1 MSKVLKSHIALLLVN
16 LIYGANFSIVKEVV
30 PSSIQSF
37 ALVVLRAG
45 SAAILFW
52 VTSVFLPKEKVARKD
67 FIMLL
72 LLGVFGVAINQL
84 LFIRGLE
91 LSKPIDASIIMIF
104 NPIIVLILEMIFLK
118 EKVSVIRTIGII
130 VGISGASM
138 LLVFKGDFSFSG
150 PVISFGN
157 MLIFINCISWA
168 FFLVLVKPLM
178 LKYRTVTIMKWV
190 FAFGFVYVLPFGYP
204 QLHVFDAAGI
214 GFVAWA
220 CIGYI
225 LVASTYLA
233 YFLNTYALAELTP
246 SVASVYIYMQPVIA
260 TIIAIA
266 LKQDKPDAMKFV
278 SAALVVVG
286 IYLAGDRSRRRKNPE
301 ADIAGAEQ

>member
-1 MSKVLKSHIALLLVN
+1 MSKVFKSHIALLLVN

-45 SAAILFW
+45 SAALLFW
-52 VTSVFLPKEKVARKD
+52 LTSVFLPKEKVARKD
-67 FIMLL
+67 FYLLL
-72 LLGVFGVAINQL
+72 LLGVCGVAVNQL

-104 NPIIVLILEMIFLK
+104 NPIIVLILEIIFLK
-118 EKVSVIRTIGII
+118 EKVSLIRSIGII
-130 VGISGASM
+130 TGVAGASM
-138 LLVFKGDFSFSG
+138 LLLFKGGVSLSG
-150 PVISFGN
+150 PVVSYGN
-157 MLIFINCISWA
+157 LLIFINCISWG

-190 FAFGFVYVLPFGYP
+190 FCFGFIYVLPFGYP
-204 QLHVFDAAGI
+204 QLQ
-214 GFVAWA
+214 GFSPASVSVGGWA
-220 CIGYI
+220 CIVYI
-225 LVASTYLA
+225 LAASTYIA

-266 LKQDKPDAMKFV
+266 LKQDKPDAMKFF
-278 SAALVVVG
+278 SAALVVFG
-286 IYLAGDRSRRRKNPE
+286 IYLAGDRRQKKKNLQ
-301 ADIAGAEQ
+301 AESG